1 MATVVFLVCGGEVL
15 ATRVLRR
22 KCGVQDSMK
31 IHPERPRQPLPGFKF
46 TERINL
52 RMMSRA
58 FGMRDIQ
65 AAMALLDPRMKCD
78 DIYSIHI
85 VWHILHDSAGKGNV
99 SDDRIRDQVEVLNS
113 KF

>member
-52 RMMSRA
+52 RLMSRA
-58 FGMRDIQ
+58 FGDEGHSSGHGVTGSADEVRRH
-65 AAMALLDPRMKCD
+65 LLHSYRVAHSSRC
-78 DIYSIHI
+78 
-85 VWHILHDSAGKGNV
+85 LLGKGTCPMT
-99 SDDRIRDQVEVLNS
+99 
-113 KF
+113 